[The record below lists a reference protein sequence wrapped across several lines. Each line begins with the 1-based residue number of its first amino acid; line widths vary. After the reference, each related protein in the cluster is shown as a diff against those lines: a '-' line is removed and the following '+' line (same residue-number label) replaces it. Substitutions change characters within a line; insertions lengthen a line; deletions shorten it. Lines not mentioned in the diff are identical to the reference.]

1 LYAYVK
7 LQGLAILSAVV
18 VVVAVT
24 AINDYQ
30 KEQQFR
36 ALNDVKE
43 DSQVTQLMPAV
54 FPVRVCLFMLIMSGI

>member
-1 LYAYVK
+1 MNLGVCA
-7 LQGLAILSAVV
+7 QGLAIMSAVI

-43 DSQVTQLMPAV
+43 DSQVSLERNRFSA
-54 FPVRVCLFMLIMSGI
+54 